1 MRWARVAGASAALAT
16 LACSDE
22 GPTQAA
28 GGPPGPPQVLLLT
41 LDTVRADALGCYG
54 NPRPVTP
61 RLDELARG
69 GTRFER
75 AMAPMPETVPS
86 HASML
91 TGQPPLA
98 HGVTN
103 NYLAL
108 SSDAQTLPELL
119 ALAGVAT
126 GAFFHVMPFDQMKLT
141 QGFERQAR
149 DVSADASGLCGS
161 FFRWLDAQPADRPLF
176 SWVHCYL
183 AHEPFAP
190 PAELEAR
197 LVEHRYGGP
206 LDFSI
211 ETRANLRKV
220 PESVP
225 DGYVRHLHELYEA
238 DVAWLDARVGELVSG
253 LRARGRLDGTLLVVV
268 ADHGEEFERGALGS
282 HAFFERQG
290 TLHVPL
296 FLAGPG
302 VPAGET
308 VGEIVELADLFP
320 TILEAFGVGPP
331 SGIEGR
337 SLWPLVRGGGDAWDG
352 VGFATLPTFLEQHAA
367 GKLPGKLVAWS
378 GRFKLVVSDVNKERK
393 EALFDL
399 EADAEETRDVSAEH
413 PGAARALRQRLEER
427 IERARAAT
435 LPPSPVDA
443 ETARILEPL
452 GYGR

>member
-1 MRWARVAGASAALAT
+1 MV
-16 LACSDE
+16 
-22 GPTQAA
+22 
-28 GGPPGPPQVLLLT
+28 LLT

-61 RLDELARG
+61 HLDELARG

-108 SSDAQTLPELL
+108 SSDARTLPELL
-119 ALAGVAT
+119 AKAGVAT

-141 QGFERQAR
+141 QGFESFAR
-149 DVSADASGLCGS
+149 DVSPDAGGLCAS
-161 FFRWLDAQPADRPLF
+161 WFRWLDAQAADRPRF

-183 AHEPFAP
+183 AHEPFEP
-190 PAELEAR
+190 PAELEAK
-197 LVEHRYGGP
+197 LVENRCASP
-206 LDFSI
+206 LGFSI

-220 PESVP
+220 PASIP

-238 DVAWLDARVGELVSG
+238 DVAWLDARVGELIDG
-253 LRARGRLDGTLLVVV
+253 LRARGQLDDTLLVVV

-282 HAFFERQG
+282 HAFFEQQG

-302 VPAGET
+302 VPAGAT
-308 VGEIVELADLFP
+308 VGELVRLVDLFP
-320 TILEAFGVGPP
+320 TLLEAFGVEPP
-331 SGIEGR
+331 AGIEGR
-337 SLWPLVRGGGDAWDG
+337 SLWPLLRGGSDGWDG

-378 GRFKLVVSDVNKERK
+378 GRFKLVVSDVNKVPK

-399 EADAEETRDVSAEH
+399 EADAGETLDVSAEH
-413 PGAARALRQRLEER
+413 PEAARALRRRLDEW

-443 ETARILEPL
+443 ETARILEQL
-452 GYGR
+452 GYGK